1 MVIAPVGAMPQER
14 HNGRLDM
21 QRAIL
26 AIMLG
31 SVRAR
36 VRALPLVARRVW
48 LTGSLKGARRF
59 GELESL
65 SSRRDIAPTLTR
77 VRLRPLGG
85 HEVAVRQG
93 TGDFYALRDT
103 FFAKYHLPPPGIV
116 PRTIWD
122 LGANIGLTMAH
133 FAALFPDSQI
143 LGVELDAD
151 NAALCRENVS
161 PWADRCGLLVGAVWT
176 SDGEVTYRRGRGR
189 EQGFRVVDGGGDVAA
204 RSLTLNS
211 LVEHQQ
217 WARIDY
223 VKMDIEGAEREVLRS
238 EVEWAQHVG
247 SIKVEIHEPYSVE
260 ECERDLRALGFEV
273 LRDDRHWAAVIGV
286 RRNNQA

>member
-1 MVIAPVGAMPQER
+1 
-14 HNGRLDM
+14 
-21 QRAIL
+21 
-26 AIMLG
+26 MLG

-36 VRALPLVARRVW
+36 ARALPLVARRVR
-48 LTGSLKGARRF
+48 LTGSLEGARRF
-59 GELESL
+59 GELEGL
-65 SSRRDIAPTLTR
+65 SSRRDIAPDVTR

-103 FFAKYHLPPPGIV
+103 FFAQYHLPPPGIV

-133 FAALFPDSQI
+133 FAALFPDSRI
-143 LGVELDAD
+143 VGVELDAD
-151 NAALCRENVS
+151 NAALCRENLT
-161 PWADRCGLLVGAVWT
+161 PWADRCRLLVGAVWT
-176 SDGEVTYRRGRGR
+176 DDGEVTYRRERGR
-189 EQGFRVVDGGGDVAA
+189 EQGFRVIDGGGDVSA

-211 LVEHQQ
+211 LLEDQP

-238 EVEWAQHVG
+238 AVEWAQHVE
-247 SIKVEIHEPYSVE
+247 SIKVEVHEPYSVQ
-260 ECERDLRALGFEV
+260 ECERDLRALGFET
-273 LRDDRHWAAVIGV
+273 LRDERHWAAVIGV
-286 RRNNQA
+286 RHDHRA